1 MSLLDIDIWI
11 AREAPLDSTVVSF
24 MCRNEATDLRDIVDN
39 MSSQNFGILDHYNP
53 KDISLNRSLN

>member
-24 MCRNEATDLRDIVDN
+24 MCRNEAIDLRDIVDN